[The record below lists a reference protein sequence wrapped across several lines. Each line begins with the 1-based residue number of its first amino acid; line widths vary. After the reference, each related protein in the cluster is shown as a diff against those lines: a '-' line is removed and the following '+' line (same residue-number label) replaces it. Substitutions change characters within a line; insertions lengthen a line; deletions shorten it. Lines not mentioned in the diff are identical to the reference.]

1 MGQRGY
7 YRDVSASDWTWIGG
21 TFDLDPTIRG
31 IRISPICFSSTGV
44 FAIRID
50 DVYLGEGV
58 GAIIFNDGF
67 ESGNT
72 SVWSAVVP

>member
-7 YRDVSASDWTWIGG
+7 YNAVSTSSWSRIGG
-21 TFDLDPTIRG
+21 TFDLEPTIRG
-31 IRISPICFSSTGV
+31 IRISPICFSLGGTISV
-44 FAIRID
+44 RID
-50 DVYLGEGV
+50 DVYLGDGV

-72 SVWSAVVP
+72 SIWSAESP